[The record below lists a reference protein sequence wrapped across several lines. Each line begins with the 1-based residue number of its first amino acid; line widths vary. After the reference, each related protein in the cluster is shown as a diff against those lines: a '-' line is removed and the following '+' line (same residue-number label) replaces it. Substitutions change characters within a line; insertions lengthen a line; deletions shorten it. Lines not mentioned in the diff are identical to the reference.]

1 MLILIA
7 FECSPL
13 SSGYQGLEEE
23 ELIVHGHG
31 LGAGAMLLYYMI
43 IVWTT
48 PRILFNR
55 PRLVAP
61 FYDGYNYV

>member
-1 MLILIA
+1 M
-7 FECSPL
+7 
-13 SSGYQGLEEE
+13 EEE
-23 ELIVHGHG
+23 VIVHGQG

-43 IVWTT
+43 IVRTT
-48 PRILFNR
+48 SRILFNR